1 MSLPIGTVLAERY
14 RIVERVGGGGMG
26 DVYRCYDHGLE
37 RDVAV
42 KVLAEHSGRVHQRF
56 LDEAHAMARLN
67 HPNIVAV
74 YDVGMDGPMSYI
86 IMEYFSGVTIREI
99 ERASYTI
106 GRALDIVMQVLSAL
120 RYAHAADIVHRD
132 IKPGN
137 VLIGDDDLIKVT
149 DFGLARRISDVG
161 NLSQASEIVGTIA
174 YLPPERVMGKPGDR
188 SSDLY
193 SVGVLLYEL
202 LTGWLPFTESSDDLV
217 STMIA
222 HVNEVPAPARSHNVR
237 IPEALNRVIAK
248 LLEADPAR
256 RYAQAQEVIDALDEL
271 RRSTA
276 GDPAWR
282 SPLPYA
288 HTPARRTAR
297 GRATPA
303 RGAAAQPD
311 YAKALALAQR
321 GIAASREA
329 HLDEAERFYRDAI
342 AALSQT

>member
-1 MSLPIGTVLAERY
+1 MNLPDGTVLAERY
-14 RIVERVGGGGMG
+14 RIIERVGGGGMG

-37 RDVAV
+37 REVAL
-42 KVLAEHSGRVHQRF
+42 KVLSEQADRANQRF
-56 LDEAHAMARLN
+56 LAEAQAMARLN

-74 YDVGMDGPMSYI
+74 YDVGLDGRTSYI
-86 IMEYFSGVTIREI
+86 IMEYVKGETIREI
-99 ERASYTI
+99 DRSSYTI
-106 GRALDIVMQVLSAL
+106 GRAIDVVMQVLGAL

-137 VLIGDDDLIKVT
+137 VLIGNDDAVKVT

-161 NLSQASEIVGTIA
+161 NLSQTSEIVGTIA

-202 LTGWLPFTESSDDLV
+202 LTGQLPFTESSEDLV

-222 HVNEVPAPARSHNVR
+222 HVNEVPAPARSHNPR
-237 IPEALNRVIAK
+237 IPEPLNRIIAK

-256 RYAQAQEVIDALDEL
+256 RFAQAQEVIDAIAEL

-276 GDPAWR
+276 SDPAWR
-282 SPLPYA
+282 SRLPA
-288 HTPARRTAR
+288 DQPPDRVRKTPAASHAV
-297 GRATPA
+297 GP
-303 RGAAAQPD
+303 G
-311 YAKALALAQR
+311 YAEALSFMQR
-321 GIAASREA
+321 GIAASRDA
-329 HLDEAERFYRDAI
+329 RPDEAERCYRAAI
-342 AALSQT
+342 AALK